1 MSTTDDEATT
11 TAKAAPKA
19 VFTEGSVL
27 RHISVMTAT
36 ATTGLMALFMVD
48 LIDLYFLSLLGE
60 AELAAAVGYAGSIL
74 FFTTSVWRSPW
85 QRWWRARSGLARGL
99 ARDAMLLM

>member
-1 MSTTDDEATT
+1 MTQSATSE
-11 TAKAAPKA
+11 A

-36 ATTGLMALFMVD
+36 ATTGLIALFAVD

-60 AELAAAVGYAGSIL
+60 VELAAAVGYAGSIL
-74 FFTTSVWRSPW
+74 FFTTSICI
-85 QRWWRARSGLARGL
+85 GL
-99 ARDAMLLM
+99 